1 MTKIRNYFLIFF
13 LTVCVPAAAQH
24 HASVSPFQA
33 ERVLDRDS
41 VRTSVEFLC
50 SPELGGRA
58 TATEGS
64 RNTAY
69 WLENQFLSMGI
80 QPLNG
85 AWMHGFVTRDGVIR
99 NVLGLIPGYAHP
111 GRYIVLMAHFDN
123 LGILGGRF
131 FPGADANAS
140 GVAALLQLTR
150 MFSYMNSCQKQ
161 YRHSLL
167 VVALDGKE
175 KNLAGS
181 ERLWREIVSGQ
192 LLDPATG
199 EAVSPSQIDMV
210 VNLDQLGS
218 TLAPLT
224 KDNGRYLIM
233 LSEES
238 TGRRNTLERI
248 NMEPGFGFELGYDYY
263 GSKDFTKL
271 FYRHISD
278 QRVFL
283 ENNIPS
289 VMFTSGI
296 TYRNNKP
303 EDNPESLDY
312 DILTSRIRLIF
323 HWLDKI
329 L

>member
-1 MTKIRNYFLIFF
+1 MTKIRNYFIIFF
-13 LTVCVPAAAQH
+13 LTVCVPAAAQRY
-24 HASVSPFQA
+24 SISPLNA

-41 VRTSVEFLC
+41 IRTNVEYLC
-50 SPELGGRA
+50 SKELGGRA

-64 RNTAY
+64 RKTAI
-69 WLENQFLSMGI
+69 WLEDNFLAMGLK
-80 QPLNG
+80 PLSG
-85 AWMHGFVTRDGVIR
+85 AWMHGYVTPDGMIR
-99 NVLGLIPGYAHP
+99 NVMGLIPGYANP
-111 GRYIVLMAHFDN
+111 GRYVIVMAHYDN
-123 LGILGGRF
+123 LGNLAGRF
-131 FPGADANAS
+131 YPGADANAS

-150 MFSYMNSCQKQ
+150 MVTHMNACRKQ

-175 KNLAGS
+175 KSLSGAD
-181 ERLWREIVSGQ
+181 RLWRELSAG
-192 LLDPATG
+192 LLKDPVTG
-199 EAVSPSQIDMV
+199 ESVKPSQIDMV

-218 TLAPLT
+218 TLAPIT
-224 KDNGRYLIM
+224 KGNDRYLIM

-238 TGRRNTLERI
+238 TGRRSTLERI

-263 GSKDFTKL
+263 GSKDFTRL
-271 FYRHISD
+271 FYRQISD

-283 ENNIPS
+283 ENNVPA

-296 TYRNNKP
+296 TYNNYKP

-312 DILTSRIRLIF
+312 DILAARIRLIF
-323 HWLDKI
+323 YWLDKI